1 MENLYEILRNINEDV
16 DYENSMDLIDSHQL
30 DSLSIIALIADIEDE
45 FDITIPAAEIIPQN
59 FNSANAM
66 YQMILRLQEED

>member
-16 DYENSMDLIDSHQL
+16 DYENSTDLIDSHQL

-59 FNSANAM
+59 FNSANTM

>member
-16 DYENSMDLIDSHQL
+16 DYETCTDLIDAHHL
-30 DSLSIIALIADIEDE
+30 DSLSIIALVADIEDE
-45 FDITIPAAEIIPQN
+45 FDITIPAAEIIPKN
-59 FNSANAM
+59 FNSVNAM

>member
-16 DYENSMDLIDSHQL
+16 DYENCTDLIDSHQL

-45 FDITIPAAEIIPQN
+45 FDITVPAAEIIPQN

>member
-16 DYENSMDLIDSHQL
+16 DYETCTDLIDAHHL
-30 DSLSIIALIADIEDE
+30 DSLSIISLVADIEDE
-45 FDITIPAAEIIPQN
+45 YDITIPVTEIIPKN

-66 YQMILRLQEED
+66 YQMITRLQEED

>member
-16 DYENSMDLIDSHQL
+16 DYENSTDLIDSHQL

>member
-16 DYENSMDLIDSHQL
+16 DYETCTDLIDAHHL
-30 DSLSIIALIADIEDE
+30 DSLSIISLVADIEDE
-45 FDITIPAAEIIPQN
+45 YDITIPATEIIPKN

-66 YQMILRLQEED
+66 YQMIARLQEED